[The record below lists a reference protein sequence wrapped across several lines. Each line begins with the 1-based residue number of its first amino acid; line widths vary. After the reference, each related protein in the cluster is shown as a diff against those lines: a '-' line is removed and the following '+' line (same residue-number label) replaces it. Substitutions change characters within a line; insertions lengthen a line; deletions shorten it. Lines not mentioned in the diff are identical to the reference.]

1 MNLKTNKTVWLGF
14 FLNLCCVLLIKR
26 GVRFMEH
33 YFLLYMLLAL
43 SAFTISTG
51 NVIVSVKGAAK
62 IFLPMN
68 SVLLGGVLLYPV
80 GMSYFQIRRGVVL
93 LLCLVL
99 IFLAVWKKKETVGAG
114 LFGFLL
120 LNLLLSLIFLCLPV
134 RVLLGIMYPGL
145 PWI

>member
-1 MNLKTNKTVWLGF
+1 
-14 FLNLCCVLLIKR
+14 
-26 GVRFMEH
+26 MEH

-51 NVIVSVKGAAK
+51 NVIVSVRGAAK
-62 IFLPMN
+62 IFLPVN

-114 LFGFLL
+114 MLGFLL